1 MRLLH
6 RMARRER
13 EARTAPEQIP
23 DPQCTAT
30 AITTGKRCK
39 LPAAVDGRCL
49 VHRDKT
55 DDRSA

>member
-6 RMARRER
+6 RLARRER
-13 EARTAPEQIP
+13 EASTAAQPLPP
-23 DPQCTAT
+23 DPQCTVT

-55 DDRSA
+55 N